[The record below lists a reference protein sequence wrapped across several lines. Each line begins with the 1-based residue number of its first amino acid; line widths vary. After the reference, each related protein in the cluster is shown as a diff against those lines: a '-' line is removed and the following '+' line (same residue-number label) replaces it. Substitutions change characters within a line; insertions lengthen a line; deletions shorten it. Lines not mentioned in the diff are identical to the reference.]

1 MNKWKI
7 GFWICFVTL
16 LATLGLGLYS
26 IIDQGVTLTYM
37 RQGYEET
44 EDDLKQL
51 MKIIN
56 ETDLT
61 KEKIKDLVTADKD
74 LGYLNVNGDTITLS
88 RVTLIFKDDRL
99 NKIERTW

>member
-7 GFWICFVTL
+7 GFWICFVLL

-37 RQGYEET
+37 RQGYKDT
-44 EDDLKQL
+44 EDDLKGL
-51 MKIIN
+51 IKMIN

-61 KEKIKDLVTADKD
+61 KGKIKDLVTTDNE
-74 LGYLNVNGDTITLS
+74 LRYLSINGDTITLS
-88 RVTLIFKDDRL
+88 RVTLIFKDNKL
-99 NKIERTW
+99 NKVERTW